1 MPCGSVL
8 AAVSA
13 FGWVPGVWS
22 RAAPAQLA
30 RRVRPLILFSH
41 VLGETEALGCI
52 IIIIIIVPTTGDAA
66 RSTQNTNQRQETT
79 EFSTHLVFPPEAVN

>member
-1 MPCGSVL
+1 MACGSVL

-30 RRVRPLILFSH
+30 RRRRPLIPFSH

-52 IIIIIIVPTTGDAA
+52 IFIIIIVPTTGDAA